1 MVTTTR
7 YAIRFRSALWLWVLM
22 LILCNAG
29 YSINECVP
37 TSIPPMT
44 SSPTATCG
52 ATRTLPPLATR
63 TATPT
68 ASPKT
73 TPTVTPTATAIPKL
87 GDVVW
92 RFSCPDKQELNELAY
107 DAGLVV
113 SGSSLG
119 TKLYALEATTGQL
132 RWSHDLSEPLDQS
145 CRGPLNLSATTVF
158 ACTPGSLSALRRAD
172 GLPLWSVKLAP
183 MAWHCHP
190 TLLGERLVL
199 ISNNDLLWALDVTT
213 GERVGAFSAGGP
225 IVDVAVSEGAIYIST
240 PNMIGKLNSGTREWL
255 WRASVDRVQSD
266 FALSEDTV
274 YVSVEEVGSGNEPV
288 VAFDALR
295 GHKLGEFLVQPS
307 KPDDGWAATR
317 PLFSHDMLYI
327 WASWSTKKG
336 RLDRHTLYA
345 IQPDG
350 LKEKWH
356 YDIGGWIE
364 AFAIAEN
371 RAYFVT
377 LFGPVHAVDLD
388 SGREA
393 WSFDLTKSQFLS
405 EGASVVVA
413 KDRLILAGLY
423 QVIAVNIVE

>member
-1 MVTTTR
+1 
-7 YAIRFRSALWLWVLM
+7 
-22 LILCNAG
+22 
-29 YSINECVP
+29 
-37 TSIPPMT
+37 
-44 SSPTATCG
+44 
-52 ATRTLPPLATR
+52 
-63 TATPT
+63 
-68 ASPKT
+68 
-73 TPTVTPTATAIPKL
+73 
-87 GDVVW
+87 
-92 RFSCPDKQELNELAY
+92 
-107 DAGLVV
+107 
-113 SGSSLG
+113 
-119 TKLYALEATTGQL
+119 
-132 RWSHDLSEPLDQS
+132 
-145 CRGPLNLSATTVF
+145 
-158 ACTPGSLSALRRAD
+158 
-172 GLPLWSVKLAP
+172 

-213 GERVGAFSAGGP
+213 GERVWAFSAGGP

-240 PNMIGKLNSGTREWL
+240 PNMIGKLDGETREWV

-266 FALSEDTV
+266 FAISRSAI
-274 YVSVEEVGSGNEPV
+274 YVSLWDSYEPIV
-288 VAFDALR
+288 TFDLLH
-295 GHKLGEFLVQPS
+295 GHKLGEFRV
-307 KPDDGWAATR
+307 KPVKPEDGWAATR

-413 KDRLILAGLY
+413 KDRLIIAGLY